1 MDSPQY
7 IVPDEHIHPES
18 QAAEDMVRYLLNIV
32 APSPAANEAVESP
45 TDLQSVFMLNIK
57 WQHVISQSLT
67 FLSWLHKTSH
77 VIQERDCYE
86 DQGCQI
92 FLKSWRQTLT
102 KSSQKGRPISILHL

>member
-57 WQHVISQSLT
+57 
-67 FLSWLHKTSH
+67 
-77 VIQERDCYE
+77 
-86 DQGCQI
+86 
-92 FLKSWRQTLT
+92 
-102 KSSQKGRPISILHL
+102 